1 MKTIIIS
8 AGHSNSDAGAV
19 SKDGKL
25 READLTLRL
34 RNRVAT
40 LLRADG
46 TLRVLTDG
54 SDGQNKPLR
63 DAVQIVKA
71 NPRAI
76 AVEIHFNAAGSS
88 LAKGVEVLAK
98 PTQRELAQQLAAS
111 VANITETPLRGVL
124 GWKPDNAGQHH
135 RLAFCEAGGLIL
147 EVEFLSNPAAMAVY
161 LANETEVAVS
171 LANALQNAAK
181 GA

>member
-71 NPRAI
+71 NPGAI
-76 AVEIHFNAAGSS
+76 AVEIHFNAAGSP

-111 VANITETPLRGVL
+111 VANITETPLRGTL
-124 GWKPDNAGQHH
+124 GWKMDSAGQHH
-135 RLAFCEAGGLIL
+135 RLAFCEAGGVIL
-147 EVEFLSNPAAMAVY
+147 EVEFISNPAAMAVY

-171 LANALQNAAK
+171 LANALRDAAI